1 MKQHGNLQRVLA
13 RVCGGLVL
21 AACLVVSLPAL
32 AQTVQLAKVSQGGV
46 GTFSFAMTN
55 LNGGAD
61 SVTTVTDGTPATSPN
76 VFIVDDVQQ
85 PVTVT
90 ETPAPG
96 FSVTAASC
104 VSSGTPGAIGSLSG
118 NVLTIPASAFQP
130 DTPLLCTFT
139 NTLITDL
146 TLNKQVTPA
155 VVASGGTVT
164 YTLTAS
170 NVGAADASNAV
181 LTDTPGAGL
190 SCTTPGSCA
199 ATGGATCPGSIPV
212 ASLFGGGVAIPSLP
226 AGSAVQ
232 VTFACTVTATGLPP

>member
-1 MKQHGNLQRVLA
+1 MHGLPKRLWAMRGAVL
-13 RVCGGLVL
+13 LL
-21 AACLVVSLPAL
+21 AAGLLGSAAVQ
-32 AQTVQLAKVSQGGV
+32 AQTVQLAKVSEGGV

-55 LNGGAD
+55 LNASSD
-61 SVTTVTDGTPATSPN
+61 SVTTVTEGTPATSPG
-76 VFIVDDVQQ
+76 VYFVVDVQE

-146 TLNKQVTPA
+146 AISKQASPT
-155 VVASGGTVT
+155 VVPSGGTVT
-164 YTLTAS
+164 FTLTAT
-170 NVGAADASNAV
+170 NVGSADASNAV

-190 SCTTPGSCA
+190 SCTTAASCA
-199 ATGGATCPGSIPV
+199 PSGGAVCPGSIP
-212 ASLFGGGVAIPSLP
+212 AGSLTGGGVTIPSLP
-226 AGSAVQ
+226 AGSAVE

>member
-1 MKQHGNLQRVLA
+1 MHGLPKRLWAMRGAVL
-13 RVCGGLVL
+13 LL
-21 AACLVVSLPAL
+21 AAGLLGSAAVQ
-32 AQTVQLAKVSQGGV
+32 AQTMQLAKVSEGGV

-55 LNGGAD
+55 LNASSD
-61 SVTTVTDGTPATSPN
+61 SVTTVTEGTPATSPG
-76 VFIVDDVQQ
+76 VYFVVDVQE

-146 TLNKQVTPA
+146 AISKQASPS
-155 VVASGGTVT
+155 VVPSGGTVT
-164 YTLTAS
+164 FTLTAS
-170 NVGAADASNAV
+170 NVGGTDVTDAV
-181 LTDTPGAGL
+181 LADSPGAGL
-190 SCTTPGSCA
+190 SCTTPASCSP
-199 ATGGATCPGSIPV
+199 TGGALCPGSIPIG
-212 ASLFGGGVAIPSLP
+212 SLLGGVTIPSMP

-232 VTFACTVTATGLPP
+232 VTFVCTVTATGLPP

>member
-1 MKQHGNLQRVLA
+1 MKQHGNLQRVLV
-13 RVCGGLVL
+13 RVCGGLLL
-21 AACLVVSLPAL
+21 AACLLVSPWAQ
-32 AQTVQLAKVSQGGV
+32 AQTVQLSKVSQGGV
-46 GTFSFAMTN
+46 GTFSFTMTN
-55 LNGGAD
+55 LNGSAD
-61 SVTTVTDGTPATSPN
+61 SVTTVAADTPTQSPN
-76 VFIVDDVQQ
+76 VFIVTDDQQ
-85 PVTVT
+85 PVLIT

-96 FSVTAASC
+96 FTLAAASC
-104 VSSGTPGAIGSLSG
+104 VSSGTPGPIGSLSG
-118 NVLTIPASAFQP
+118 NVLTIPATAFQP
-130 DTPLLCTFT
+130 DTPLQCTFT

-146 TLNKQVTPA
+146 TLSKQVTPA

-190 SCTTPGSCA
+190 SCTTPGTCA
-199 ATGGATCPGSIPV
+199 ATGGSTCPGTIPA